1 MRVLFCLKFV
11 YNGNMNSVTPA
22 IYPINTRMF
31 THIGSP
37 IEMPELN
44 SITAPGGSRVYNV
57 PGGNTYPSVTTVLG
71 AKEKPWL
78 TEWQQSL
85 GQSKAKKEM
94 ERCATRGTAIH
105 EMAEKYLNNETNFTK
120 NYDAQHVRGFNQLKF
135 KLNQIDNIRLQE
147 AGLYSDRLKLAGR
160 VDCIG
165 EYDGVL
171 NIIDFKTSNNN
182 KSEQMI
188 EDYFIQ
194 CTAYAIMWHHMTG
207 EAIERVTILMSVEK
221 GMVPLIF
228 QDSIDKYVSP
238 LLQRIGQYK
247 ENA

>member
-1 MRVLFCLKFV
+1 MISDTL
-11 YNGNMNSVTPA
+11 P
-22 IYPINTRMF
+22 IEPINTRMF

-37 IEMPELN
+37 IEMPELKA
-44 SITAPGGSRVYNV
+44 ITAPGGKRVYKV
-57 PGGNTYPSVTTVLG
+57 PGGNSYPSVTTVLG
-71 AKEKPWL
+71 QKEKPWL
-78 TEWQQSL
+78 VDWQQSL
-85 GQSKAKKEM
+85 GVDKAKKET
-94 ERCATRGTAIH
+94 ERCAIRGTAIH
-105 EMAEKYLNNETNFTK
+105 EMSERYLNNETSFTK
-120 NYDAQHVRGFNQLKF
+120 NYDQLHVRGFNQLKF

-147 AGLYSDRLKLAGR
+147 AALYSDQLKLAGR
-160 VDCIG
+160 VDVIG

-182 KSEQMI
+182 KTEQMI

-238 LLQRIGQYK
+238 LLQRIGQYYK
-247 ENA
+247 ETA

>member
-1 MRVLFCLKFV
+1 MIFE
-11 YNGNMNSVTPA
+11 TPS
-22 IYPINTRMF
+22 IEPINTRMF

-37 IEMPELN
+37 IEMPELKVV
-44 SITAPGGSRVYNV
+44 TV
-57 PGGNTYPSVTTVLG
+57 PSGKRTYTTPDGNKYPSITTVLG
-71 AKEKPWL
+71 IKEKPWL
-78 TEWQQSL
+78 DDWTKML
-85 GQSKAKKEM
+85 GKDKAAKETK
-94 ERCATRGTAIH
+94 RCVDRGVAIH
-105 EMAEKYLNNETNFTK
+105 EMAEKYLNNKSNFTK
-120 NYDAQHVRGFNQLKF
+120 NYDQLHVRGFNQLKF
-135 KLNQIDNIRLQE
+135 KLNQINNIRLQE
-147 AGLYSDRLKLAGR
+147 VALYSDQLRLAGR

-207 EAIERVTILMSVEK
+207 EAIDQVTVLMSVEK
-221 GMVPLIF
+221 GIVPLIF

-238 LLQRIGQYK
+238 LLQRIGQYYK
-247 ENA
+247 ETA